1 MVWTGKIGTEFLK
14 IFMLEEEMIMGNFE
28 IETLLSCL
36 TGGTTSMRGK
46 ENHAVKIKN
55 GSIRWDLFTYRFGM
69 R

>member
-1 MVWTGKIGTEFLK
+1 
-14 IFMLEEEMIMGNFE
+14 MLEEEMIMGNFE